1 MKLRKTKPSFL
12 KQITIY
18 LTLVAII
25 TGCEDVEDKG
35 LTMLHFSPPSWI
47 IGTWESDIPDEEW
60 NLYYLYRVFEFT
72 SDNVIGKSSLEPNVS
87 SMNFNQTINTSEWG
101 LKGFDNIRNNE
112 YEAILVFAGIHTSH
126 RFEKVNDTTLIYHY
140 LFNKDYPED
149 EESITMYKVK

>member
-1 MKLRKTKPSFL
+1 MKLKKTKLSFL
-12 KQITIY
+12 KQTAIC
-18 LTLVAII
+18 LTFIALM
-25 TGCEDVEDKG
+25 TSCDDSDDMDS
-35 LTMLHFSPPSWI
+35 TYFSPPSWI

-101 LKGFDNIRNNE
+101 LKGLDNIRNNE

-149 EESITMYKVK
+149 EESIIMHKVK